1 MKSVIVT
8 EIVSFVLRPS
18 MSAAA
23 TSAVPTTPTEVANRR
38 IRFDDAPKPAPN
50 PKEKEKEKKF
60 GNTHVRYYATI
71 TFNQIVLTGEDRE
84 VALKLIDLYFEIFKE
99 ILGEGWVDDVKDVAA
114 DPEAEQ
120 DVEVAKDHRGRVMDG
135 RRDKKRMGKDKGKG
149 KIKEIRGAA
158 EFTEV
163 EDENSK
169 LISAIL
175 TGVNRALPFAR
186 IDVGD
191 AR

>member
-18 MSAAA
+18 SSGPATAAA
-23 TSAVPTTPTEVANRR
+23 TTPAEVSNRR
-38 IRFDDAPKPAPN
+38 IRFDADDVKPKP
-50 PKEKEKEKKF
+50 KEKEKKF
-60 GNTHVRYYATI
+60 GNVHVRYYATI
-71 TFNQIVLTGEDRE
+71 TFNQIVLTAEDRE

-99 ILGEGWVDDVKDVAA
+99 ILGEGGDGKERDVDEEEDK
-114 DPEAEQ
+114 
-120 DVEVAKDHRGRVMDG
+120 EVAKDHKGRVME
-135 RRDKKRMGKDKGKG
+135 RKRKGKG
-149 KIKEIRGAA
+149 KGKDKATEIKGAA
-158 EFTEV
+158 GFTEV

-175 TGVNRALPFAR
+175 TGVNRALPFAK